1 MIADRAPGIRQ
12 GAGLDIMKHHIRMK
26 RRTHLVKTRKL
37 AVPYPTVFICQLP
50 EETQSIIRKDLES
63 YAHENGFQLSWDTEN
78 NDYIAMSGRFCD
90 IEEIYANID
99 LHFCQPEEDVC

>member
-12 GAGLDIMKHHIRMK
+12 DAGLDVMKHHIRMK

-37 AVPYPTVFICQLP
+37 AVPYRTVFICQLP

>member
-12 GAGLDIMKHHIRMK
+12 DAGLDMMKHHIRMK
-26 RRTHLVKTRKL
+26 RRTPLVKTRKL

-50 EETQSIIRKDLES
+50 EQTQSIIRKDLER
-63 YAHENGFQLSWDTEN
+63 YAHENGSQLSWDEEN
-78 NDYIAMSGRFCD
+78 NDYTAMSGRFCD

-99 LHFCQPEEDVC
+99 LHFCQTGEDV

>member
-1 MIADRAPGIRQ
+1 MADLRPGIRQ
-12 GAGLDIMKHHIRMK
+12 DAGLDVMKHHIRMK

-50 EETQSIIRKDLES
+50 EETQSIIRKDLEH
-63 YAHENGFQLSWDTEN
+63 YAHENGFQLSWDAEN
-78 NDYIAMSGRFCD
+78 NDYTAMAGRFCD

-99 LHFCQPEEDVC
+99 LHFCQTGEDV